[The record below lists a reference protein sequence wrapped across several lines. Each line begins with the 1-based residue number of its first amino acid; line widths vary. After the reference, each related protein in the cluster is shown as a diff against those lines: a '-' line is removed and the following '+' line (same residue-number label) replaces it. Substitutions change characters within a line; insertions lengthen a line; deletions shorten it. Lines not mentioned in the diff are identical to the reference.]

1 MALSATAQLPRML
14 ALCRADGSVV
24 LPLSRQA
31 TGTGSN
37 GGGTDVDAVRYSGR
51 SRVLMG
57 QLPFAPVSRVGV
69 CDRWAAVG

>member
-1 MALSATAQLPRML
+1 MSATAQLPRML

-24 LPLSRQA
+24 LPLSRQV
-31 TGTGSN
+31 TGTGSK
-37 GGGTDVDAVRYSGR
+37 GEGRMWVRERYSGR

-57 QLPFAPVSRVGV
+57 QLPIAPVSRVGM